1 MYHLW
6 HNEALHKYDPVLI
19 NYKELARL
27 KAIGYMFIMKGIS
40 HLVTN
45 NLSSVYLRIDV
56 GMRMPVNPNIDAAV
70 GYKFT
75 KLRGKCT
82 IQNGTF
88 VMRCNYL
95 QRRKVMRYY
104 HNVFRCALC
113 QAAFDGIQAEGVH
126 LVEFLCLKQLPLI
139 HYLPKVI
146 HAFPNEILI
155 SRSNLGP

>member
-82 IQNGTF
+82 IQKRN
-88 VMRCNYL
+88 
-95 QRRKVMRYY
+95 
-104 HNVFRCALC
+104 LC
-113 QAAFDGIQAEGVH
+113 DEV
-126 LVEFLCLKQLPLI
+126 QLPSTSEGDAL
-139 HYLPKVI
+139 LPQCVSLCSL
-146 HAFPNEILI
+146 P
-155 SRSNLGP
+155 SCV